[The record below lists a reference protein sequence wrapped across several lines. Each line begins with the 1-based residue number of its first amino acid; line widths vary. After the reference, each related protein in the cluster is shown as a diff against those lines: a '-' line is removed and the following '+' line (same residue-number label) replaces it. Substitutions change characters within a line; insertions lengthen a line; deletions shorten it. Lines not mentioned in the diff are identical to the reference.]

1 MSNPEI
7 RIHNT
12 ETDEVVDRPM
22 TDEEFSVY
30 KAKVAVAE
38 TMKAER
44 EAKVKAKADLL
55 ARLGITE
62 EEVAS
67 LLA

>member
-1 MSNPEI
+1 MNPEI

-22 TDEEFSVY
+22 TDEEFTAYQS
-30 KAKVAVAE
+30 KVAAAQ
-38 TMKAER
+38 TMKAEG
-44 EAKVKAKADLL
+44 EAKVQAKADLL

-62 EEVAS
+62 EEAAS